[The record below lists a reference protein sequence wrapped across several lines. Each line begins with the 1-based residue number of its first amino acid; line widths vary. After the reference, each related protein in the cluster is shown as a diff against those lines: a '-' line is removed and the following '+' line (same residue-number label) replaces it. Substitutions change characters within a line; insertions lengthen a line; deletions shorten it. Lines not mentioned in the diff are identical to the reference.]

1 MKANETRQEITPER
15 MAAAKEERE
24 TEKQMQGI
32 ANAFF
37 FGVAIF
43 SVTFACFI
51 LSLRA
56 QDQHYRPEHAQL
68 DKLLYRLVPPPE
80 TSFVSWA
87 LARHQP
93 VSHSQER

>member
-1 MKANETRQEITPER
+1 
-15 MAAAKEERE
+15 MAPAKDERE

-43 SVTFACFI
+43 SVTFACLI
-51 LSLRA
+51 LSTRA

-80 TSFVSWA
+80 TSFVPWA

>member
-1 MKANETRQEITPER
+1 
-15 MAAAKEERE
+15 MAPAKHERE

-51 LSLRA
+51 LSVRA

-80 TSFVSWA
+80 TSFVPWA